1 MKEKYVT
8 LIFGTNKMLF
18 IFVYRVCSLF
28 NLIYSIFEY
37 YVILILARLL
47 ILSFCLSAYLF

>member
-18 IFVYRVCSLF
+18 IFVYRVCFLF
-28 NLIYSIFEY
+28 NLIYSIFECY
-37 YVILILARLL
+37 AILILARLL
-47 ILSFCLSAYLF
+47 IPSFCLSAYLF